1 VKAAGLEKVM
11 ISENV
16 RVMVPTGT
24 DARTTAMMVQI
35 ASKYDSS
42 IRVVSGEKSF
52 NAKSIMGMLTLGLQ
66 QGEDLQISADGRD
79 EKSAMDDLVSFLSN
93 KVTA

>member
-1 VKAAGLEKVM
+1 LEKVM

>member
-1 VKAAGLEKVM
+1 M

>member
-1 VKAAGLEKVM
+1 MKAAGLEKVM